1 MPADSSRTSLRCNL
15 TLLVFFLSGFA
26 ALLYQVVWQRWL
38 VFFTGISSASISLIV
53 AVFMA
58 GLGIGYLAG
67 GALADRQRAP
77 GPLRYFVLAEL
88 GIAVF
93 GLCSKAILYDGLYA
107 SGLVH
112 STEPVKT
119 CVVLLAVLFV
129 PTFLMG
135 LSLPLL
141 AKSITLPSLEL
152 QAGFI
157 GRLYFVNTLGAAAGA
172 LATGLLLVPTMGFH
186 HATYVGAALNLTCA
200 AVGALLYRQAVRS
213 DAASSGD
220 ADTTTSASSPFRWTR
235 GFTLWMIQ
243 YAVAGFAAIS
253 FELAWFR
260 VLENTI
266 KSLSQTFSILLAIYL
281 LFLAL
286 GTKFAGRFAALK
298 HEARARVFLFTQY
311 MLYLWAAGS
320 VALLFHALKNRG
332 SLLFLSDYFRK
343 YNPTW
348 EFNIVLATY
357 GLIPIFLM
365 AVPTFLMGMSFTLSQ
380 YLVQDSQ
387 EELGRKVG
395 WLQFANILGCVAATW
410 VAPFVGFD
418 WLGTAGLFQGV
429 AALGIVY
436 AILLGLRLPR
446 RWIAIPVLV
455 GLLVTALVRIP
466 WNDRFWTVLGG
477 MRRPSEHFF
486 NENATGISMIKLRR
500 EGEPTAVS
508 YCNGM
513 GQSRLPYEED
523 LIHVRLGVIP
533 SLLHPNPQEVAVIGL
548 GSGGT
553 LFGIGC
559 RSETTSLTCFEVMT
573 NEPGVLRDYGTA
585 MKDLAVPALLDDPRT
600 EFRFQ
605 DGREAL
611 QNESR
616 LYDLIE
622 ADPPYPNRGFAGNLY
637 SIEYFQLLKSRLK
650 PDGLAVSWDPPSSR
664 VRETFC
670 AVFPYV
676 YVSGKYILIGS
687 NKKLVL
693 DDAKIAPRLED
704 AFTKA
709 RLAKAGITMEA
720 VIKGGLLKPKTVQEG
735 TLMSP
740 VSYNSDMFPKDEF
753 VNPLLII
760 KSYWETGQA
769 PRNMQ

>member
-1 MPADSSRTSLRCNL
+1 MPAESSRTSLRCNL
-15 TLLVFFLSGFA
+15 TLIVFFLSGFA

-119 CVVLLAVLFV
+119 CLVLLAVLFV

-141 AKSITLPSLEL
+141 AKSITLPTLEL

-172 LATGLLLVPTMGFH
+172 LATGLLLVPNMGFH
-186 HATYVGAALNLTCA
+186 HATYIGAALNLTCA
-200 AVGALLYRQAVRS
+200 AVGALLYRNAVRS
-213 DAASSGD
+213 GAAATNDTSG
-220 ADTTTSASSPFRWTR
+220 AKKAGSTFRWTR
-235 GFTLWMIQ
+235 GFSIWMIQ

-286 GTKFAGRFAALK
+286 GTRFGERFAKLK
-298 HEARARVFLFTQY
+298 HESRARVFLFTQY

-320 VALLFHALKNRG
+320 VAIFFHTLKNRG
-332 SLLFLSDYFRK
+332 SLLYLSDYFRK

-348 EFNIVLATY
+348 DFDIVLATY

-395 WLQFANILGCVAATW
+395 WLQFANIIGCVAATW
-410 VAPFVGFD
+410 VAPFIGFER
-418 WLGTAGLFQGV
+418 LGTAGLFQCV
-429 AALGIVY
+429 AALGIGY
-436 AILLGLRLPR
+436 AILLGLRLQK
-446 RWIAIPVLV
+446 RWIAVPILVGVLV
-455 GLLVTALVRIP
+455 LAIVRIP
-466 WNDRFWTVLGG
+466 WNNRFWTVLGG
-477 MRRPSEHFF
+477 MRQPAEHFF
-486 NENATGISMIKLRR
+486 NENATGISMIKLRKV
-500 EGEPTAVS
+500 GEPTAIS

-513 GQSRLPYEED
+513 GQSRLPYAED

-533 SLLHPNPQEVAVIGL
+533 SLLHPNPREVAVIGL

-553 LFGIGC
+553 LYGIGC
-559 RSETTSLTCFEVMT
+559 RHETESLTCFEVMT
-573 NEPGVLRDYGTA
+573 NEPGVLRDYGAA
-585 MKDLAVPALLDDPRT
+585 MKDKAVPTLLDDPRAR
-600 EFRFQ
+600 FRFQ
-605 DGREAL
+605 DGREAM
-611 QNESR
+611 QNESQ

-637 SIEYFQLLKSRLK
+637 SMEYFKLLKSRLK

-687 NKKLVL
+687 QQKLAL
-693 DDAKIAPRLED
+693 DESKIAARLED
-704 AFTKA
+704 SFTKA
-709 RLAKAGITMEA
+709 HLDKAGITVEE
-720 VIKGGLLKPKTVQEG
+720 VIKGDLLKPKTVQEG
-735 TLMSP
+735 TIIPP
-740 VSYNSDMFPKDEF
+740 VDYNTDMFPKDEF

-760 KSYWETGQA
+760 KSYWETGKA
-769 PRNMQ
+769 PKNSQ